1 MILWDTTGDTMI
13 QYGDTTGPMTDPI
26 YDWSNENSS
35 SSWSLFGQESN
46 LHFFFRMF
54 MDFQKAWLITPEGK
68 PNFSTVTL
76 W

>member
-46 LHFFFRMF
+46 LHFFFS
-54 MDFQKAWLITPEGK
+54 DVHG
-68 PNFSTVTL
+68 FSKGMVDNPRG
-76 W
+76 